1 MASTSGYLVHVA
13 PMRLRETTAVMPTA
27 NEHPIR
33 VTPNPKRLRASIGGR
48 VVADTD
54 RALLLFE
61 GCYPGVRY
69 VPLADVDR
77 TALRRST
84 HKNSLPL

>member
-13 PMRLRETTAVMPTA
+13 PVRLRETTAVMPTA

-54 RALLLFE
+54 RALLLSEELLSRRALRALATSTVPRSE
-61 GCYPGVRY
+61 G
-69 VPLADVDR
+69 PLAR
-77 TALRRST
+77 LAAL
-84 HKNSLPL
+84 